1 MQRIGKILFLL
12 PFLAAF
18 AIRPVAAQGQP
29 AIDSPRQG
37 EVLQG
42 LVTIRGSSNQTGFLS
57 SEMDFAYSGDPTGTW
72 FLLATGSQPVASDTL
87 ATWDTTTITDGNY
100 DLRLRVFLSDGSH
113 LDTVI
118 PNLRVRNYTPVE
130 TPTPAPT
137 AVLPTLTP
145 TITPTPTPFPTPTPL
160 PANSAVLT
168 STDISTSLA
177 YGGLGAVIFIV
188 VVGTYLWLRRK

>member
-1 MQRIGKILFLL
+1 MQRIGKILLL
-12 PFLAAF
+12 IPFLAAF
-18 AIRPVAAQGQP
+18 AVKSVAAQGQP
-29 AIDSPRQG
+29 IIDSPKQG
-37 EVLQG
+37 DVLQG
-42 LVTIRGSSNQTGFLS
+42 VVTIRGSSNQTGFLS
-57 SEMDFAYSGDPTGTW
+57 SEIDFAYSGDPTGTW
-72 FLLATGSQPVASDTL
+72 FLLAISGQSVASDTL

-113 LDTVI
+113 LDAII

-145 TITPTPTPFPTPTPL
+145 TITLTPTLFPSPTPL
-160 PANSAVLT
+160 PANPAVLT

-188 VVGTYLWLRRK
+188 IVGTYLWLRRK